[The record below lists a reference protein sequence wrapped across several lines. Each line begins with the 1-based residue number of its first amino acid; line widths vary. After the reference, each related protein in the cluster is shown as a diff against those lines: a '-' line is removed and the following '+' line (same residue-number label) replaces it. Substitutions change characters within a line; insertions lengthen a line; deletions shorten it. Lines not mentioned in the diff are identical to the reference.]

1 MFRRDL
7 RLEDNTGLIAA
18 LKESDEV
25 LPVFIFNPEQI
36 ENNEYKGDNSFEFL
50 LDSLYDVDKELQ
62 KKGSRLYCF
71 YGNPLEVLEA
81 LEFDVLYFNR
91 DYTPF
96 ALSRDQIL
104 EEKFNVKSF
113 DDILLNPPH
122 KVLKDDNKPYSVFT
136 PYYKKAST
144 FEVSNPEPL
153 TQDNFVKSSLGSIVS
168 LEEIEK
174 KHLPKRN
181 PNLKVKGGR
190 SNGMQLLYDFKK
202 RMKGYKEDRDFP
214 SVEGVSYLSAHN
226 KFGTISPRELY
237 YETLEC
243 EPFTRQL
250 YWRDFFTQIAYHYPK
265 VFGSNFNSNYDTVVW
280 DRNPKLFDAWCRGK
294 TGFPIVD
301 AGMRELNETGYM
313 HNRVRMIVASFLTKD
328 FHIDWRMGEKY
339 FAQKL
344 VDYDPCVNNG
354 SWQWAASTGCDAQ
367 PYFRIFN
374 PFRQQWRFDPDCI
387 YIKTW
392 IPELHKLSSK
402 EIHNWGNLE
411 DKKGK
416 SSQTTLENWNKE
428 ENSTDYPKPIVDH
441 FKEKEETLRRFK
453 N

>member
-1 MFRRDL
+1 MKSVFMFRRDL
-7 RLEDNTGLIAA
+7 RLEDNTGLITA

-50 LDSLYDVDKELQ
+50 LDSLYDLDDELQ
-62 KKGSRLYCF
+62 KRGSRLYCF
-71 YGNPLEVLEA
+71 YGNPLEVLES
-81 LEFDVLYFNR
+81 LEFDKLYFNN

-96 ALSRDQIL
+96 ALSRDQVL
-104 EEKFNVKSF
+104 KEQFSVESF
-113 DDILLNPPH
+113 DDILLNPPQ
-122 KVLKDDNKPYSVFT
+122 KVLKDDGKPYSVFT
-136 PYYKKAST
+136 PYYKKASI
-144 FEVSNPEPL
+144 FEVSTPKSLEME
-153 TQDNFVKSSLGSIVS
+153 NFYTKPVESTVS
-168 LEEIEK
+168 LEEIEQK
-174 KHLPKRN
+174 YLPKRN
-181 PNLKVKGGR
+181 PSLKVKGGR
-190 SNGMQLLYDFKK
+190 SNGLALLENFKK

-214 SVEGVSYLSAHN
+214 SVEGVSNLSAHN

-265 VFGSNFNSNYDTVVW
+265 VFGLNFNSNYDSVVW
-280 DRNPKLFDAWCRGK
+280 DTNPTLMEAWKKGK

-301 AGMRELNETGYM
+301 AGMRELNATGYM

-328 FHIDWRMGEKY
+328 FHIDWRLGEKY

-354 SWQWAASTGCDAQ
+354 SWQWASSTGCDAQ

-374 PFRQQWRFDPDCI
+374 PFRQQWRFDPNCE

-392 IPELHKLSSK
+392 IPELKKLTPKQIHSWSETK
-402 EIHNWGNLE
+402 E
-411 DKKGK
+411 KGLI
-416 SSQTTLENWNKE
+416 QV
-428 ENSTDYPKPIVDH
+428 DYPKPIVDH

-453 N
+453 QE